1 MTWIQALS
9 LAVTIL
15 IPAVLGLVGWVWT
28 LWQSHHALRLKVAEE
43 YPKTQSLDE
52 MKRDIRE
59 LRTVVFKIAQRMDIT
74 VLAEP

>member
-15 IPAVLGLVGWVWT
+15 CPAVLGLVAWVWA
-28 LWQSHHALRLKVAEE
+28 LWQSHHALKLKVAEE
-43 YPKTQSLDE
+43 YPKAQALDE
-52 MKRDIRE
+52 IKRDIRE
-59 LRTVVFKIAQRMDIT
+59 LRSVVFKIANRLDIT